1 MVALRRLF
9 RVNDLTPQ
17 FSGKHHRSI
26 RSGRQVPATNARPP
40 NRAPPASAPKALTG
54 ACVIERT
61 HTELPP
67 ILCLL
72 DSLSMRR

>member
-9 RVNDLTPQ
+9 RVYDLTPQ
-17 FSGKHHRSI
+17 SSGKQYRSI
-26 RSGRQVPATNARPP
+26 RAGRQAPATNARPP
-40 NRAPPASAPKALTG
+40 NREPPASAPKALTG
-54 ACVIERT
+54 ACVIERL